1 MFLLLSQSNPY
12 FEETNNNQNN
22 QMAHKDLEGIE
33 IDLKDRYKEQ
43 EKIIKFHHSED
54 NSFEVKEEL
63 VTSEDDEESVGDSS
77 QNNSSSLISINSESK
92 INKKLKEKRSITLKK
107 EDQMKL
113 YKNTKF
119 SRFKF
124 LSKIFDLAGIIIIIF
139 THILIQIEDDEFYS
153 YNRETRISGSILLNY
168 LYTNDSNNITW
179 DDVFNDERIN
189 LKKIFFICLENENE
203 TLHKKYPKKIKEYM
217 DKNNIQNF
225 HNMTNAQILEAY
237 EISKNTFGYE
247 SNERNTNGQTSQATN
262 RNDDILTYSNY
273 NFDLEISDLSNKF
286 RITILIL
293 TIIAFLLFFISWYLQ
308 FYVEEEM
315 DKMQKQLNK
324 EVKPEN
330 EETKDNSLAPNNNS
344 NNFKKRHFYNSIY
357 FFYVILE
364 LIILAVIPY
373 PGETFKFIIKYPNRI
388 LIYPFSS
395 LFNAISSFRILFVL
409 KLLNIYSL
417 YRKPAEEKILIKNG
431 IMPNFLFDLKAYHKK
446 YPLYTLLIL
455 FIATIYIFGLLLR
468 YFEMYYWEGATQY
481 RQLWNYRWNSFWC
494 VFISMTTVA
503 FGDLFPKTYIGR
515 IIIIFATVIGIYF
528 IFMTMTLIS
537 QKSILSDTELK
548 AYKLINRLIYRNLLR
563 DVNASIIYHSLKMI
577 QLRKKFKKKNI
588 DNQKSY
594 EFEFNAEKKMILDQI
609 ELYKIYNEKLKRS
622 DKVQT
627 KDQLIDILEQ
637 IEKNIFDIE
646 EQLIILEKI
655 NTSFQGF
662 KNAQSLML
670 KYLKSNILN
679 TQFIYEILQRNH
691 KIYGVLGMDQNL
703 AEKEKHKLRQ
713 EIDVL
718 YTNYHENEKNLTK
731 NKENENNENK
741 DYRNLNGDKK
751 RTSIKLNK
759 KKNTLYILN
768 ERNERNIH
776 SDVFNWEKFFL
787 PLSAQN
793 IIGKKRKLK
802 RFSNASLSKIKRGNG
817 SGVWSTNS
825 TIMGDGRRI
834 FPEDLYA
841 RELQKYNVDQNDF
854 SQYFYSV
861 FFQRNPHHHHHQSF
875 INDEKTFI
883 QNVIMRHSPKT
894 PSSIKVMKN
903 IKNKLDKYLKKY
915 MSSSSDS
922 KSNSMDENKEV
933 DNVD

>member
-179 DDVFNDERIN
+179 DDVFNDERLN

-646 EQLIILEKI
+646 EQIIILEKI

-802 RFSNASLSKIKRGNG
+802 RFSNASLSKLKRGNG

>member
-1 MFLLLSQSNPY
+1 MFLLLSQSNPF

-179 DDVFNDERIN
+179 DDVFNDERLN

-691 KIYGVLGMDQNL
+691 KIFGVLGMDQNL

-802 RFSNASLSKIKRGNG
+802 RFSNASLSKLKRGNG

>member
-139 THILIQIEDDEFYS
+139 THILSQIEDDEFYS

-179 DDVFNDERIN
+179 DDVFNDERLN

-594 EFEFNAEKKMILDQI
+594 ELEFNAEKKMILDQI

-802 RFSNASLSKIKRGNG
+802 RLSNASVSKIKRGNG

-861 FFQRNPHHHHHQSF
+861 FFQRNPHHHHHHSF

-922 KSNSMDENKEV
+922 ESNSMDENKEV

>member
-119 SRFKF
+119 SRFKS

-179 DDVFNDERIN
+179 DDVFNDERLN

-703 AEKEKHKLRQ
+703 AEKEKLKLRQ

-802 RFSNASLSKIKRGNG
+802 RFSNASLSKLKRGNG

>member
-119 SRFKF
+119 SRFKS

-139 THILIQIEDDEFYS
+139 THILSQIEDDEFYS

-179 DDVFNDERIN
+179 DDVFNDERLN

-802 RFSNASLSKIKRGNG
+802 RFSNASLSKLKRGNG

>member
-119 SRFKF
+119 SRFKS

-139 THILIQIEDDEFYS
+139 THILSQIEDDEFYS

-179 DDVFNDERIN
+179 DDVFNDERLN

-468 YFEMYYWEGATQY
+468 YFEIYYWEGATQY

-861 FFQRNPHHHHHQSF
+861 FFQKNPHHHHHHSF

-922 KSNSMDENKEV
+922 ESNSMDENKEV

>member
-179 DDVFNDERIN
+179 DDVFNDERLN

-691 KIYGVLGMDQNL
+691 KIFGVLGMDQNL

-718 YTNYHENEKNLTK
+718 YINYHENEKNLTK

>member
-179 DDVFNDERIN
+179 DDVFNDERLN

-594 EFEFNAEKKMILDQI
+594 ELEFNAEKKMILDQI

>member
-179 DDVFNDERIN
+179 DDVFNDERLN

-691 KIYGVLGMDQNL
+691 KIFGVLGMDQNL

-802 RFSNASLSKIKRGNG
+802 RFSNASLSKLKRGNG

>member
-139 THILIQIEDDEFYS
+139 THILSQIEDDEFYS

-179 DDVFNDERIN
+179 DDVFNDERLN

-237 EISKNTFGYE
+237 EISKKTFGYE

-262 RNDDILTYSNY
+262 RNDDILTYSNF

-468 YFEMYYWEGATQY
+468 YFETYYWEGATQY

-594 EFEFNAEKKMILDQI
+594 ELEFNAEKKMILDQI

-691 KIYGVLGMDQNL
+691 KIYGVLGIDQNL

-802 RFSNASLSKIKRGNG
+802 RLSNASVSKIKRGNG

-861 FFQRNPHHHHHQSF
+861 FFQRNPHHHHHHSF

-922 KSNSMDENKEV
+922 ESNSMDENKEV

>member
-179 DDVFNDERIN
+179 DDVFNDERLN

-691 KIYGVLGMDQNL
+691 KIFGVLGMDQNL

-802 RFSNASLSKIKRGNG
+802 RFSNASLSKLKRGNG

-915 MSSSSDS
+915 MSISSDS

>member
-139 THILIQIEDDEFYS
+139 THILSQIEDDEFYS

-179 DDVFNDERIN
+179 DDVFNDERLN

-468 YFEMYYWEGATQY
+468 YFETYYWEGATQY

-594 EFEFNAEKKMILDQI
+594 ELEFNAEKKMILDQI

-922 KSNSMDENKEV
+922 ESNSMDENKEV

>member
-1 MFLLLSQSNPY
+1 MFLLLSQSNPF

-179 DDVFNDERIN
+179 DDVFNDERLN

-237 EISKNTFGYE
+237 EISKNNFGYE

-691 KIYGVLGMDQNL
+691 KIFGVLGMDQNL

-802 RFSNASLSKIKRGNG
+802 RFSNASLSKLKRGNG

>member
-139 THILIQIEDDEFYS
+139 THILSQIEDDEFYL

-179 DDVFNDERIN
+179 DDVFNDERLN

-262 RNDDILTYSNY
+262 RNEDILTYSNF

-594 EFEFNAEKKMILDQI
+594 ELEFNAEKKMILDQI

-691 KIYGVLGMDQNL
+691 KIYGVLGIDQNL

-802 RFSNASLSKIKRGNG
+802 RLSNASVSKIKRGNG

-861 FFQRNPHHHHHQSF
+861 FFQRNPHHHHHHSF

-922 KSNSMDENKEV
+922 ESNSMDENKEV